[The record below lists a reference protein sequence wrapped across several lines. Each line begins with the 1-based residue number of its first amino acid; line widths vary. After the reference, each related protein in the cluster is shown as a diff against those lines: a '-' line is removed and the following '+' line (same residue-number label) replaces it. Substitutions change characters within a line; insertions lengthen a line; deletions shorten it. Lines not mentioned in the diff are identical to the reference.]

1 MEQIG
6 FIGLGIMGLPM
17 AANLLKA
24 GCSVLVHDVSAPAME
39 RAAALGAV
47 PATVEELGESCTL
60 VFLSLPNGDI
70 GKAVLLGEDGL
81 AARLQP
87 GSLVVDTSSITP
99 EQAGDCGRA
108 LAALGI
114 GYLDA
119 PVSGGEPGAIQG
131 TLSFMV
137 GGSEENFR
145 RATPCFEIMG
155 SSAVRIGD
163 VGSGSV
169 AKLANQVIVNL
180 TIAAV
185 SEAMVLAARAGADP
199 EKVFEAIRGGLAGS
213 AVLEAKVPMMLD
225 RNFKPGGKISI
236 NRKDIRN
243 VLDAAHSLDVP
254 VPMSAQLYEIFQT
267 LKVQGR
273 MDEDHSAIVRYFEQL
288 AGVTV
293 QRGGERH
300 AQ

>member
-47 PATVEELGESCTL
+47 PATMEELGESCTL

-81 AARLQP
+81 TARLQP

-99 EQAGDCGRA
+99 EQASDCGRA
-108 LAALGI
+108 LAAQGI

-155 SSAVRIGD
+155 SSVVRIGD

-199 EKVFEAIRGGLAGS
+199 EKVFDAIRGGLAGS

>member
-47 PATVEELGESCTL
+47 PATMEELGESCTL

-81 AARLQP
+81 TARLQP

-99 EQAGDCGRA
+99 EQASDCGRA
-108 LAALGI
+108 LATQGI

-199 EKVFEAIRGGLAGS
+199 EKVFDAIRGGLAGS

-267 LKVQGR
+267 LKVRGR

>member
-1 MEQIG
+1 MTKK
-6 FIGLGIMGLPM
+6 
-17 AANLLKA
+17 LLALLLACLLLVSLFA
-24 GCSVLVHDVSAPAME
+24 GCGKTEEPAPAK
-39 RAAALGAV
+39 
-47 PATVEELGESCTL
+47 EETPGESAEAPAAEGGEKRDDVNIYCEGVWTDLDPHGTGCTTYTNMYL
-60 VFLSLPNGDI
+60 LNQMYEPLASVADNGDI
-70 GKAVLLGEDGL
+70 VPVLATEWSINEDGTVYTFKL
-81 AARLQP
+81 REGVKFHNGDEMTAEDVVFSLNRAFEAAPLETF
-87 GSLVVDTSSITP
+87 SSFIDKAEVVD
-99 EQAGDCGRA
+99 A
-108 LAALGI
+108 
-114 GYLDA
+114 
-119 PVSGGEPGAIQG
+119 
-131 TLSFMV
+131 
-137 GGSEENFR
+137 
-145 RATPCFEIMG
+145 
-155 SSAVRIGD
+155 
-163 VGSGSV
+163 SGSV

-199 EKVFEAIRGGLAGS
+199 EKVFDAIRGGLAGS

-293 QRGGERH
+293 QRRGERH